1 MMMMGDDDG
10 NDGGFD
16 DDDNDCGDDD
26 DDNDY
31 NGNKVVE
38 TLLPD

>member
-1 MMMMGDDDG
+1 MMGDDDG